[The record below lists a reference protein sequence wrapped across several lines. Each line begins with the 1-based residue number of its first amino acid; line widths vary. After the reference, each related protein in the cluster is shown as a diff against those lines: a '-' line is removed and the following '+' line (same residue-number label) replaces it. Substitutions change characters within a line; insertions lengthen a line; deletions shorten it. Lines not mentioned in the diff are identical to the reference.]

1 MTSSPHQNALG
12 RNELGTKSL
21 LGTELLDR
29 AQIQNILKTAFSFK
43 AAAVDSPVIDSP
55 VRGKT
60 VALVFFEP
68 STRTRVSFEVAAKRL
83 GANTLVLNS
92 EVSSTK
98 KGETF
103 FDTARTLEAMRPDV
117 IVLRHPSAGTPYHLD
132 QILKVPV
139 INAGDGFHEHPSQA
153 LLDLMTIQEFK
164 GRIEGLKVLIVGDIA
179 HSRVARSNIYALQTM
194 GARVRVCGP
203 PTLIP
208 PKVENLGVEVS
219 WNLEKAVEDQD
230 VVMLLRMQFERF
242 QGAQAPSKS
251 EYSRFFGMN
260 SRTASLCKADTL
272 IMHPGPMNRGLELSA
287 EVADSPQSVILNQVA
302 NGVTMRMALL
312 HLLVGG
318 PVLGGTLPSYTAA
331 QGVGAKEVKR

>member
-1 MTSSPHQNALG
+1 MTPKSPHNALAI
-12 RNELGTKSL
+12 KSL
-21 LGTELLDR
+21 LGAELLDR
-29 AQIQNILKTAFSFK
+29 PQIEKILQTAVAFK
-43 AAAVDSPVIDSP
+43 KAEGPIESP

-83 GANTLVLNS
+83 GANTLILS
-92 EVSSTK
+92 PDVSSTK

-117 IVLRHPSAGTPYHLD
+117 IVLRHPSAGTPFHLD
-132 QILKVPV
+132 QILNVPV

-164 GRIEGLKVLIVGDIA
+164 GKLDGLRVVIVGDIA

-194 GARVRVCGP
+194 GAKVRVCGP
-203 PTLIP
+203 PTLLP
-208 PKVENLGVEVS
+208 PKVENLGVEVF
-219 WNLEKAVEDQD
+219 WDLEKAVLNQD
-230 VVMLLRMQFERF
+230 VVMLLRIQFERF

-251 EYSRFFGMN
+251 EYARFFGMN
-260 SRTASLCKADTL
+260 SRTAALCKKDTL
-272 IMHPGPMNRGLELSA
+272 IMHPGPMNRGLELSPA
-287 EVADSPQSVILNQVA
+287 VADGPQSVILNQVA
-302 NGVTMRMALL
+302 NGVSVRMALL

-318 PVLGGTLPSYTAA
+318 KVLGG
-331 QGVGAKEVKR
+331 GGK